1 MYDAKFQIATSQ
13 QRSQERTSKSKS
25 RDAKES
31 ELTKNSSNKIN
42 LNDEK
47 ALLRYFKADKK
58 PTSNNSLTK
67 TQKQI

>member
-1 MYDAKFQIATSQ
+1 MYDAKFQIAASQ
-13 QRSQERTSKSKS
+13 QRSQDRTSKSKS
-25 RDAKES
+25 KDAKES

-47 ALLRYFKADKK
+47 ALLMYFKADKK